1 MKGIEWLH
9 TTKCQHTM
17 HIHDTCYIITQ
28 HPESDKRQCIRNQS
42 GLLPNCMG
50 CMLNSDG
57 IQSLR
62 QHAEQWNNIC
72 TQLYS
77 LNIGIN
83 TKVVGPCQPY
93 AQPWISSFL
102 NCMVTSMEE
111 YNVGCQRRVFGRRC
125 GEEMEV
131 VA

>member
-1 MKGIEWLH
+1 
-9 TTKCQHTM
+9 
-17 HIHDTCYIITQ
+17 
-28 HPESDKRQCIRNQS
+28 
-42 GLLPNCMG
+42 MG
-50 CMLNSDG
+50 CMLNTDG

-62 QHAEQWNNIC
+62 QHIEQWNNIC

-77 LNIGIN
+77 FNIGIN
-83 TKVVGPCQPY
+83 AKVVAHNY

-102 NCMVTSMEE
+102 NCVVTSMEE
-111 YNVGCQRRVFGRRC
+111 YHVGCQRRVFGMGW

>member
-50 CMLNSDG
+50 CMLNTGTLKLGCGTSN
-57 IQSLR
+57 
-62 QHAEQWNNIC
+62 HA
-72 TQLYS
+72 
-77 LNIGIN
+77 
-83 TKVVGPCQPY
+83 
-93 AQPWISSFL
+93 
-102 NCMVTSMEE
+102 
-111 YNVGCQRRVFGRRC
+111 
-125 GEEMEV
+125 
-131 VA
+131 VAFELMHDCIEHTDY